1 MDQGFYRPNPH
12 KKACTTSAG
21 SLFTSFLAANYSAS
35 PSNTESKATIIMSL
49 KVF

>member
-12 KKACTTSAG
+12 NKACTTSAG
-21 SLFTSFLAANYSAS
+21 FIFMSFLEANYSAS
-35 PSNTESKATIIMSL
+35 PSNTESNATIIMSL